1 MSNPTQFDTVVR
13 NAVLQA
19 IEDAIGTS
27 PKLRYCTGSIPASC
41 SAAQTGTQIVEMTLP
56 SDWQA
61 APSGGASAKSGT
73 WSGTSSTG
81 GVAGYWRLLSSAGT
95 CRAQNTISQAF
106 KLTTSASTAA
116 GSNVLT
122 FTSASGVVA
131 GQNVYG
137 TGVATGTTVLSATGT
152 TVTLSLPS
160 TAGVTSSTDIYF
172 GDTSGGMWMP
182 NTTIGTGVVVTCD
195 TFNLIAM
202 GA

>member
-41 SAAQTGTQIVEMTLP
+41 AAGQTGTQIVEMTLP
-56 SDWQA
+56 SDWQT

-81 GVAGYWRLLSSAGT
+81 GVAGYWRLLSSGGT

-116 GSNVLT
+116 NGNQLT
-122 FTSASGVVA
+122 FASASGVVA
-131 GQNVYG
+131 GMSVTG
-137 TGVATGTTVLSATGT
+137 TGIEAGTTVLGVVGAVVS
-152 TVTLSLPS
+152 LSKSS
-160 TAGVTSSTDIYF
+160 TSGVTSSTDIYF
-172 GDTSGGMWMP
+172 GDLTGGMWMP
-182 NTTIGTGVVVTCD
+182 NTTIGTGVGVTCD

-202 GA
+202 GQ